1 MRRASADRP
10 AMSAELRRRG
20 RTTAIPAL
28 VVVGCLVGVVLV
40 GSGSAQRALEQRPG
54 SAWVVSPE
62 QALLS
67 LIDGPSAEVT
77 ASVQLPGSGSDL
89 RVEQAGSSAYVAD
102 GTVGTVA
109 RVDGATGEVSRAVQ
123 LGTADG
129 GLAVLQGGGAVFV
142 LDRARRTA
150 TAVDAA
156 TLDVEHTLSLTAEPG
171 PGQAVVDDGGRLWV
185 LDHGSGSLTWFDRDK
200 NVVDDGTTGDR
211 LLLVRGDPVLVDTT
225 RARVHRLDATGRA
238 SATSCLEVRDDEAVE
253 LLGSSSGDE
262 VYAAVPASGNLVV
275 SDLSD
280 DDCARAIPVAD
291 PGAADFGPLAQSGRY
306 VFVPDRTAGETIVVD
321 TRDDS
326 VAARLALVE
335 PGHDVELIAKDGF
348 VFYNDRDGSAAGV
361 LELESGVWTSSD
373 VLQKFDPETGEPVTP
388 LPLDTPPG
396 PEPAAPAQEDPP
408 ADVGDDPLG
417 PQQGEPPAEQRE
429 PAPGGDRRPGGGTAT
444 RPGGTVDEPPTL
456 GAISMAPA
464 APALGESVTF
474 TVPSTSTAGGTW
486 AWVLSVPSGPTVASG
501 TTADS
506 FTATLPTDRGLDFVL
521 TLDVRTAVST
531 VSAAPFAFAA
541 SDSDALVVSP
551 QPDAPRRYV
560 GETSVISPG
569 TTGAD
574 GGTWTW
580 SARGPDGEV
589 TVTQPAPGDALALP
603 LDALGDYTVTLE
615 VTSRGQRAQGS
626 TSVTAVEPCT
636 VTTPSPRI
644 DLSPTSNPA
653 PYSISAAASCLAPV
667 VVTTSGAAWL
677 FDADRQ
683 TTIAPGAT
691 VSLSVGLLT
700 EPSIGSHPGALTS
713 QVDGV
718 AGPSWDVVTTN
729 FPPDFTLGGF
739 VQCNSTHY
747 ALSVSDGNPS
757 TVSVHISAGGITYPL
772 AYQPDTRPS
781 SGYYLT
787 TTGPPYLSTRSFV
800 VTARDSS
807 GATTTEDVAYP
818 VAAGCGVQ

>member
-1 MRRASADRP
+1 
-10 AMSAELRRRG
+10 MSAALRRRG
-20 RTTAIPAL
+20 RTAVIPAL

-40 GSGSAQRALEQRPG
+40 GSGSAQQALEQRPG
-54 SAWVVSPE
+54 SAWVVSPD
-62 QALLS
+62 QGLLS
-67 LIDGPSAEVT
+67 LIDGPSAEVA
-77 ASVQLPGSGSDL
+77 ASVQLPGTGGNL

-109 RVDGATGEVSRAVQ
+109 RVDGATGEVSRTVQ

-129 GLAVLQGGGAVFV
+129 GLAVLQGGGAVYV
-142 LDRARRTA
+142 LDSARRTA
-150 TAVDAA
+150 TAVDAE
-156 TLDVEHTLSLTAEPG
+156 TLDVERTLSLTAEPG
-171 PGQAVVDDGGRLWV
+171 PGQAVVDDDGRLWV
-185 LDHGSGSLTWFDRDK
+185 LDRGTGSLTWFDRDK

-225 RARVHRLDATGRA
+225 RARVHRLDATGR
-238 SATSCLEVRDDEAVE
+238 SRATSCLEVRDDDAVE
-253 LLGSSSGDE
+253 LLGSRSGDE
-262 VYAAVPASGNLVV
+262 VFAAVPASGNLVV

-280 DDCARAIPVAD
+280 DDCARVIPIAD
-291 PGAADFGPLAQSGRY
+291 PAAADFGPLAQSGRY
-306 VFVPDRTAGETIVVD
+306 VFVPERTAGETIVVD
-321 TRDDS
+321 TRDDT

-348 VFYNDRDGSAAGV
+348 VFYNDRDGSTAGV

-373 VLQKFDPETGEPVTP
+373 VLQKFDPETGEPVAP
-388 LPLDTPPG
+388 LPLDAPAD

-408 ADVGDDPLG
+408 ADVDVDDDDPLA
-417 PQQGEPPAEQRE
+417 PQQGELQAGRRE
-429 PAPGGDRRPGGGTAT
+429 PVPGADRRPGAGTAT
-444 RPGGTVDEPPTL
+444 EPAGTVDEPPTL
-456 GAISMAPA
+456 GAISMSPPA
-464 APALGESVTF
+464 AALGESVTF

-531 VSAAPFAFAA
+531 VSAAPLTFAA
-541 SDSDALVVSP
+541 SDSDALVVAP

-560 GETSVISPG
+560 GETSSISPG

-580 SARGPDGEV
+580 SARGPGGAV

-626 TSVTAVEPCT
+626 TTVTAVEPCT

-653 PYSISAAASCLAPV
+653 PYSMSAAASCLAPV
-667 VVTTSGAAWL
+667 VVTTSGAGWL

-713 QVDGV
+713 QVGGV

-747 ALSVSDGNPS
+747 ALSVSDGSPS
-757 TVSVHISAGGITYPL
+757 TVSVQIRAGGITYPL
-772 AYQPDTRPS
+772 AYQPDTRPY

-787 TTGPPYLSTRSFV
+787 TAGPPYLSTRSFV
-800 VTARDSS
+800 VTVRDSS

-818 VAAGCGVQ
+818 AAAGCGVQ